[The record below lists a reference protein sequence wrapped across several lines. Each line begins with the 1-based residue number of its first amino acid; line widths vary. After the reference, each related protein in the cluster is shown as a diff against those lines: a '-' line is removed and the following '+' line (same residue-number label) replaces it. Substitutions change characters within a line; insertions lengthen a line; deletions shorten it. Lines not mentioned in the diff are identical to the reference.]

1 MESQVLT
8 AEATEFLTEL
18 ERRFG
23 PRRRELLA
31 ARQERARRLRDGE
44 LPDFL
49 PETADVREGDWRVD
63 ARAGRARR
71 TAASRSR
78 ARSTG
83 RW

>member
-1 MESQVLT
+1 MEHDVLT
-8 AEATEFLTEL
+8 PAAVEFLTAL

-31 ARQERARRLRDGE
+31 ARQERAQRLRDGE

-49 PETADVREGDWRVD
+49 PETAHVRDGDWQV
-63 ARAGRARR
+63 APEPPELP
-71 TAASRSR
+71 TAASRSP

>member
-1 MESQVLT
+1 MPDTVLT
-8 AEATEFLTEL
+8 ADAVDFLTEL
-18 ERRFG
+18 ERTFG

-31 ARQERARRLRDGE
+31 ARHERAQRLLDGE

-49 PETADVREGDWRVD
+49 PETKESATPTG
-63 ARAGRARR
+63 ASRR
-71 TAASRSR
+71 SRPSCRTVASRSP